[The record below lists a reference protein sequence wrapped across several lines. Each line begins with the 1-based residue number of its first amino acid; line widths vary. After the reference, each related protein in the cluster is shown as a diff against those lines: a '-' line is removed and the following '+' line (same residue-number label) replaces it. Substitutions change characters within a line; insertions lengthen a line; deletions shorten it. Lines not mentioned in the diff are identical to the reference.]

1 MRNSKGMETRDVK
14 LWMLRSLPHG
24 NCCPPLFSAPSTLSS
39 SNLYVSASKHEDG
52 TKPGQKDQMVV
63 SG

>member
-14 LWMLRSLPHG
+14 LRSLPHG
-24 NCCPPLFSAPSTLSS
+24 SYPPLLSTVALSS

>member
-1 MRNSKGMETRDVK
+1 METRDVK
-14 LWMLRSLPHG
+14 LRSLPHG
-24 NCCPPLFSAPSTLSS
+24 NCCPPLLSAPSTLSS

>member
-24 NCCPPLFSAPSTLSS
+24 SYPPLLSTVALSS

>member
-24 NCCPPLFSAPSTLSS
+24 NCCPPLLSTAALSN